1 MPALAELPLSGERA
15 RSQLRPH
22 EDTASSPSLRWLVE
36 YLERTLPMFVVS
48 GIQAGVFP
56 RGERKIMAGAKMGK
70 KFHKGTTIQTKATQ
84 K

>member
-36 YLERTLPMFVVS
+36 YPERTLPMFVVS

-56 RGERKIMAGAKMGK
+56 RGEQKDNGRGK
-70 KFHKGTTIQTKATQ
+70 DGKEIP
-84 K
+84 

>member
-48 GIQAGVFP
+48 GIQTGVFP
-56 RGERKIMAGAKMGK
+56 RGERKDNGRGK
-70 KFHKGTTIQTKATQ
+70 DGKEIP
-84 K
+84 